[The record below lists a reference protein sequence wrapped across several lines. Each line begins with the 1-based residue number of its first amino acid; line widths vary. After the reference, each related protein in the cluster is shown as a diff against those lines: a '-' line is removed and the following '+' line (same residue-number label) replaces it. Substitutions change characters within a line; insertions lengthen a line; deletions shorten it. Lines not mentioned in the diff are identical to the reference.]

1 MTPPAWP
8 VALLSRIEDAS
19 LNASAP
25 PQQRWV
31 DGWLLRLSPGKA
43 QRARSINAVADGHLP
58 LAERLALCHAEFQA
72 AGLPTLVRLTPF
84 SKPAGLDDFLA
95 GLGYT
100 RHDDSL
106 VMACDSLPVTADAF
120 PSDLV
125 LEHTTSEAYA
135 HIMGEFRGSPLSERQ
150 AHRQRLENSPVP
162 YQGNILRHASN
173 EVVACAQLTIE
184 SGMVGL
190 YDVFTAPAWRGR
202 GLSRKLCGALLNHA
216 QAQGAW
222 LGYLQVDALNAPAR
236 AVYLKLGFRNA
247 YGYHYRRHP

>member
-1 MTPPAWP
+1 MTPTAWP
-8 VALLSRIEDAS
+8 DVLLSRIEDAS

-95 GLGYT
+95 HLGYT

-106 VMACDSLPVTADAF
+106 VMACGRLPDEAQPFPPYIALEGVTN
-120 PSDLV
+120 
-125 LEHTTSEAYA
+125 EAYA
-135 HIMGEFRGSPLSERQ
+135 HIVGEFRSSPLPERQ
-150 AHRQRLENSPVP
+150 AHRQRLEMSPVP
-162 YQGNILRHASN
+162 YQGCVLRHTSG
-173 EVVACAQLTIE
+173 EVVACAQMTLE

-190 YDVFTAPAWRGR
+190 YDVFTASAWRGR
-202 GLSRKLCGALLNHA
+202 GLSRTLCAALLSQA
-216 QAQGAW
+216 QAQGAR

-236 AVYLKLGFRNA
+236 AVYSKLGFRDA
-247 YGYHYRRHP
+247 YRYHYRRHP

>member
-8 VALLSRIEDAS
+8 DALLSRIEDAS
-19 LNASAP
+19 LNASTP

-95 GLGYT
+95 NLGYT

-106 VMACDSLPVTADAF
+106 VMACDKLPTHSEPF
-120 PSDLV
+120 PPGITMESV
-125 LEHTTSEAYA
+125 SNEVYA
-135 HIMGEFRGSPLSERQ
+135 HIVGKFRSSSPQERQ

-162 YQGNILRHASN
+162 YQGSILRDTSR
-173 EVVACAQLTIE
+173 EVVACAQMTLE

-190 YDVFTAPAWRGR
+190 YDVFTDSAWRGR
-202 GLSRKLCGALLNHA
+202 GLSRQLCGALLS
-216 QAQGAW
+216 QARTQGAK

-236 AVYLKLGFRNA
+236 AVYIKLGFRDA
-247 YGYHYRRHP
+247 YSYHYRRHP

>member
-1 MTPPAWP
+1 MTPEPWP
-8 VALLSRIEDAS
+8 EALLSRIEDAS

-72 AGLPTLVRLTPF
+72 ARLPTLVRVTPF
-84 SKPAGLDDFLA
+84 SRPTGLDAFLA

-106 VMACDSLPVTADAF
+106 VMACDKLPTLAEPFPVDVAMQSVTN
-120 PSDLV
+120 
-125 LEHTTSEAYA
+125 EAYA
-135 HIMGEFRGSPLSERQ
+135 HIVGEFRNSSPQERQ
-150 AHRQRLENSPVP
+150 AHRQRIEHSPVT
-162 YQGNILRHASN
+162 YQGHVLRHSSG
-173 EVVACAQLTIE
+173 EVVACAQMTLE

-202 GLSRKLCGALLNHA
+202 GLSRKLCAALLR
-216 QAQGAW
+216 QAQVQGAH
-222 LGYLQVDALNAPAR
+222 LGYLQVDALNAPAQ
-236 AVYLKLGFRNA
+236 AVYFKLGFRDA
-247 YGYHYRRHP
+247 YSYHYRRHP